1 MIDFCSDYTEGAHPR
16 ILDKLLETNLEQTA
30 GYGMDDYCRQAASLI
45 RAACEA
51 PDADVHFL
59 TGGTQANLTVI
70 AAALRPHQG
79 VIAVDSGHITTH
91 ESGAIEATGHKVI
104 ALPHSNGKLDAAAIA
119 EVAIGHRDDE
129 NREHTVQPKMVY
141 ISNPTELGT
150 IYSLNELEII
160 SKTCR
165 EHGLLLYVDGA
176 RLGYALAAEGND
188 IGLADLSRLCDAFTI
203 GGTKVGAL
211 FGEAVVL
218 INPALQTD
226 FRYIIKQRG
235 AMLAKG
241 RLLGLQFLTLFEDGL
256 YDTIGHH
263 AIRLALEIRT
273 ALASKGYP
281 FLIDSPTNQQFPI
294 LPDSLIEQL
303 GDEFKFI
310 WWQRVDPS
318 HSAVRFCTSWA
329 TKEENVDKLIRY
341 IFQFD

>member
-141 ISNPTELGT
+141 ISNPTEL
-150 IYSLNELEII
+150 
-160 SKTCR
+160 
-165 EHGLLLYVDGA
+165 
-176 RLGYALAAEGND
+176 
-188 IGLADLSRLCDAFTI
+188 
-203 GGTKVGAL
+203 
-211 FGEAVVL
+211 
-218 INPALQTD
+218 
-226 FRYIIKQRG
+226 
-235 AMLAKG
+235 
-241 RLLGLQFLTLFEDGL
+241 
-256 YDTIGHH
+256 
-263 AIRLALEIRT
+263 
-273 ALASKGYP
+273 
-281 FLIDSPTNQQFPI
+281 
-294 LPDSLIEQL
+294 
-303 GDEFKFI
+303 
-310 WWQRVDPS
+310 
-318 HSAVRFCTSWA
+318 
-329 TKEENVDKLIRY
+329 
-341 IFQFD
+341 